1 MQNRKSAYQKG
12 KRMQIKICGLTRPKE
27 AQYLN
32 AAGAD
37 YAGFVFHPPSRRNV
51 TIEEAKVI
59 MEALNPGIKKVAV
72 MVSPEVATVEMV
84 QKAGFDILQIHGTLS
99 NEVLELA
106 ELPIWFAVNLSKTEE
121 LTERLS
127 GIRTLPEALAEKIDG
142 FVMDGAQ
149 YGSGK
154 TFAWDVNAKQTVRRW
169 RSQKEFTERKLIL
182 AGGLRAEN
190 VQEGIRLFDPDVVD
204 VSSGVEDEG
213 AKSMD
218 KIMTFIREVSDYE

>member
-1 MQNRKSAYQKG
+1 
-12 KRMQIKICGLTRPKE
+12 MQIKICGLTRPGE

-51 TIEEAKVI
+51 TIEKANVI

-84 QKAGFDILQIHGTLS
+84 QKAGFDILQIHGTLTT
-99 NEVLELA
+99 EVLEQA
-106 ELPIWFAVNLSKTEE
+106 ELPIWFAVNLSKADE

-127 GIRTLPEALAEKIDG
+127 VIRKLPETLGAKIEG

-154 TFAWDVNAKQTVRRW
+154 TFAWDVNAKQTMRRW
-169 RSQKEFTERKLIL
+169 RSQKEFTEKKLIL

-190 VQEGIRLFDPDVVD
+190 VKEGIRLFAPDVVD

-218 KIMTFIREVSDYE
+218 KIMTFIREVRDYE